1 MLKGIAF
8 EVFLSL
14 LLIPL
19 SFFHFYFFVLF
30 SVVFAFVVFNKR
42 WLRAIAIPLTL
53 VLISTVIHL
62 HILNKKRGLE
72 GYVLNLKGVVL
83 GQKNTRYTSTYTVLS
98 PFVKDNK
105 GKIILPFGVYVV
117 KAPLSFKDH
126 RGDFVSVRGILKR
139 EKVYKNRFFSN
150 WDYLVSTNKLF
161 FLKVK
166 QREFIEFEKGIGIL
180 NPDKMLFKHYSDF
193 RVMAFL
199 KSLFLGRRDC
209 LEKGLRERTKRLG
222 IYHLF
227 VFSGFH
233 FGIFALVILSIL
245 FPLPLRKRWKRAIT
259 LLFLT
264 IFLFITSFSPPSLRV
279 YLMLFVY
286 FVFDFADIKIEPL
299 EAIGIAGV
307 LMLIINPFNALN
319 VGFLMSF
326 FASAGIVITAKRSG
340 FFLSFITIPFV
351 AFFILTPFY
360 LEVFNYIPVF
370 SPFVNIILLPF
381 VVILFWLFV
390 INLLFNGIITGLIT
404 LYTLKLLSL
413 IEGIKVISFDVY
425 PSIFLTLASFST
437 LILFFYLKRPKVL
450 LINIVLILVAL
461 TVKPFSGD
469 FMCFLDS
476 RRPYSSIVNSQNRCI
491 VINTGDFYF
500 ASQILKKELGFRG
513 VKEIGFVFSSPPN
526 SRDLDKLEV
535 VCNNVSVRTI
545 VINRNWITPFVYYRL
560 KWIEGFFKVK
570 VVYVENGES
579 VNTGSVKLSFLPE
592 GVSVSVFD
600 KKVCF
605 SKRKQF
611 EKCNFFFN
619 TSSGE
624 LIYFQSGEQR
634 RISLDNGE
642 YCIERGENPP

>member
-8 EVFLSL
+8 EVFLIL

-19 SFFHFYFFVLF
+19 SFFHFYFFILF
-30 SVVFAFVVFNKR
+30 SIVFVFFVFNQK
-42 WLRAIAIPLTL
+42 WLKAIVIPLTL
-53 VLISTVIHL
+53 VLISTVLHV

-72 GYVLNLKGVVL
+72 GYVFNLKGVVL
-83 GQKNTRYTSTYTVLS
+83 EQTNAYYTSTYAVLS

-126 RGDFVSVRGILKR
+126 RGNFVIVRGILKS

-150 WDYLVSTNKLF
+150 WEYLVSTNKLF

-166 QREFIEFEKGIGIL
+166 QKEFIDFKKGIGVL
-180 NPDKMLFKHYSDF
+180 NLDKMLFKHYSDF
-193 RVMAFL
+193 RVRTFL
-199 KSLFLGRRDC
+199 KSLFLGRKDC
-209 LEKGLRERTKRLG
+209 LERGLKERAKRLG

-233 FGIFALVILSIL
+233 FGIFTLVILSIL

-259 LLFLT
+259 LLLLT
-264 IFLFITSFSPPSLRV
+264 VFLFITSFSSPSLRV
-279 YLMLFVY
+279 YLMFFIY
-286 FVFDFADIKIEPL
+286 FVFNFADIKIEPL

-307 LMLIINPFNALN
+307 MMLIINPFNALN

-351 AFFILTPFY
+351 AFLILTPFY
-360 LEVFNYIPVF
+360 LEVFNYIPLF
-370 SPFVNIILLPF
+370 SPLVNIILLPF
-381 VVILFWLFV
+381 VVILFWVFV
-390 INLLFNGIITGLIT
+390 INLFFNGIITGFIT

-413 IEGIKVISFDVY
+413 IESIKGVSFDVY
-425 PSIFLTLASFST
+425 PSIFLIFASFST
-437 LILFFYLKRPKVL
+437 LILFFYLKKAKVL

-461 TVKPFSGD
+461 TMKPCSGD

-476 RRPYSSIVNSQNRCI
+476 KKPYSSIVNSQNRCI
-491 VINTGDFYF
+491 VINTGDYYF

-513 VKEIGFVFSSPPN
+513 VKEIGFVFSSAPN
-526 SRDLDKLEV
+526 SRDLDKLEI

-545 VINRNWITPFVYYRL
+545 VINRSWITPFVYYRL
-560 KWIEGFFKVK
+560 KWIEGFFKVRL
-570 VVYVENGES
+570 VLVESGES
-579 VNTGSVKLSFLPE
+579 VDTGSVMLSFLPH
-592 GVSVSVFD
+592 GVSVSAFD
-600 KKVCF
+600 KKLCF

-611 EKCNFFFN
+611 EKCNFFLN
-619 TSSGE
+619 TSDGK
-624 LIYFQSGEQR
+624 LICFQSGKQR
-634 RISLDNGE
+634 RISLHSGE
-642 YCIERGENPP
+642 YCIERGGNPP

>member
-1 MLKGIAF
+1 M
-8 EVFLSL
+8 
-14 LLIPL
+14 
-19 SFFHFYFFVLF
+19 
-30 SVVFAFVVFNKR
+30 FNR
-42 WLRAIAIPLTL
+42 EWLRAIAIPLIL
-53 VLISTVIHL
+53 VLVSTVLYI

-83 GQKNTRYTSTYTVLS
+83 EQKNAHFTSTYTVLS

-105 GKIILPFGVYVV
+105 GRIILPFGVYVV
-117 KAPLSFKDH
+117 KAPLSLKDH
-126 RGDFVSVRGILKR
+126 RGDFVSVRGILER

-166 QREFIEFEKGIGIL
+166 QKEFIGFQKGIGVL
-180 NPDKMLFKHYSDF
+180 NPDKMLFKQYCDF
-193 RVMAFL
+193 RVRAFL

-209 LEKGLRERTKRLG
+209 LEGGLRERAKRLG

-233 FGIFALVILSIL
+233 FGIFALVILSIQ

-264 IFLFITSFSPPSLRV
+264 VFLFITSFSSPSLRV
-279 YLMLFVY
+279 YLMFFIY
-286 FVFDFADIKIEPL
+286 FVFDFAGIKIEPL

-307 LMLIINPFNALN
+307 LMLIITPFNALN

-351 AFFILTPFY
+351 AFLILTPFY

-370 SPFVNIILLPF
+370 SPLVNIILLPF

-390 INLLFNGIITGLIT
+390 INLFFSGIITGFIT

-413 IEGIKVISFDVY
+413 IEGIKAISFDVY
-425 PSIFLTLASFST
+425 PSIFLTLASFAI

-450 LINIVLILVAL
+450 LINIVLILIAL
-461 TVKPFSGD
+461 TVKPCSGD
-469 FMCFLDS
+469 FLCFLDS
-476 RRPYSSIVNSQNRCI
+476 KRPYSSIINSQNSCI
-491 VINTGDFYF
+491 VINTGDYYF

-513 VKEIGFVFSSPPN
+513 VKEICFVFSYPPN
-526 SRDLDKLEV
+526 LWDLDKLEV
-535 VCNNVSVRTI
+535 ICNSVSVRTI

-570 VVYVENGES
+570 VVFVESGES
-579 VNTGSVKLSFLPE
+579 VNTGNVKLSFLSD
-592 GVSVSVFD
+592 GVSVSAFN
-600 KKVCF
+600 KKLCF

-611 EKCNFFFN
+611 EKCNFFLN
-619 TSSGE
+619 TSNGE
-624 LIYFQSGEQR
+624 LIYFQSGKQR